1 MKFIVT
7 RYNIS
12 TVKGNEV
19 FRMKRYRKRIAD
31 DILIRKLEGKG
42 AVLIEGPKWC
52 GKATTAEQLAASI
65 LYMDDPEKKEQN
77 IAMSE
82 LNPKRLLKGAT
93 PRLID
98 EWQLA
103 PKLWDAIRFE
113 VDHRGELG
121 QFVLTGSA
129 VPADTREITHSG
141 TGRFTWLTM
150 RPMSLYESGD
160 STGEVR
166 LKDLFSGAA
175 EIDGASNLSIDRLA
189 FLVCRG
195 GWPQAVDMQDEIALD
210 QAMDYY
216 DAVVHSDINRAD
228 NVQKN
233 PERVKRLMRSYARNQ
248 GGQVPNTVLAQDI
261 AANDETPIS
270 EETVASYVSALRK
283 IFVVEDMPA
292 WNPNLRS
299 KTAIR
304 SSDTRYYIDP
314 SIAAAAL
321 GIGPNDLINDLK
333 TFGFL
338 FETLCIRD
346 LRVFADAL
354 NGEVYHYR
362 DKDGLECDAVVH
374 LRNGNYG
381 LIEIKLGGDRLIEEG
396 AKNLKSMEAKIDTDK
411 MNTPSF
417 LMVLTGTG
425 DYAYRRQDGVYVVPI
440 GCLRN

>member
-1 MKFIVT
+1 MK
-7 RYNIS
+7 
-12 TVKGNEV
+12 K
-19 FRMKRYRKRIAD
+19 YRKRIAD
-31 DILIRKLEGKG
+31 EILARKLEGKG

-52 GKATTAEQLAASI
+52 GKTTTAEQIAASI
-65 LYMDDPEKKEQN
+65 LYMDEPEKKEQN
-77 IAMSE
+77 ITMSE
-82 LNPKRLLKGAT
+82 LNPKRLLKGAA

-98 EWQLA
+98 EWQIA

-129 VPADTREITHSG
+129 VPADTKEITHSG
-141 TGRFTWLTM
+141 TGRFTRLTM

-160 STGEVR
+160 STGEVS
-166 LKDLFSGAA
+166 LKDLFDGAA
-175 EIDGASNLSIDRLA
+175 EIDGASELDIDRLA

-195 GWPQAVDMQDEIALD
+195 GWPQAVDMRDEIALD

-216 DAVVHSDINRAD
+216 DAVVRSDINRAD
-228 NVQKN
+228 GVQKN
-233 PERVKRLMRSYARNQ
+233 SEKVHRLMRSYARNQ
-248 GGQVPNTVLAQDI
+248 GSQIPNTVLAQDVS
-261 AANDETPIS
+261 ANDEVS
-270 EETVASYVSALRK
+270 MSDETVAAYVSALRK

-292 WNPNLRS
+292 WNPNLRFR
-299 KTAIR
+299 TAIR

-321 GIGPNDLINDLK
+321 GIGPNDLVNDLK
-333 TFGFL
+333 TLGFL

-346 LRVFADAL
+346 LRVFADYL
-354 NGEVYHYR
+354 IGEVYHYR
-362 DKDGLECDAVVH
+362 DRDGQECDAVAH
-374 LRNGNYG
+374 LGNGKYG

-396 AKNLKSMEAKIDTDK
+396 AKSLKAMEAKIDTDK
-411 MNTPSF
+411 MNAPAF

-440 GCLRN
+440 GCLKN

>member
-1 MKFIVT
+1 MK
-7 RYNIS
+7 N
-12 TVKGNEV
+12 
-19 FRMKRYRKRIAD
+19 YRKRIAD
-31 DILIRKLEGKG
+31 DILKRKLEGKG

-52 GKATTAEQLAASI
+52 GKTTTAEQVAASI

-77 IAMSE
+77 ITMSE
-82 LNPKRLLKGAT
+82 LSPKQLLKGET

-113 VDHRGELG
+113 VDHRSELG

-129 VPADTREITHSG
+129 VPADTKEITHSG

-160 STGEVR
+160 STGQVS
-166 LKDLFSGAA
+166 LKDLFDGIEDIGGESK
-175 EIDGASNLSIDRLA
+175 IDLQRLA

-195 GWPQAVDMQDEIALD
+195 GWPQAIDMRDEIALD

-233 PERVKRLMRSYARNQ
+233 PERVRRLMRSYARNQ
-248 GGQVPNTVLAQDI
+248 GSQVANTVIAQDI
-261 AANDETPIS
+261 SANGEFPIS
-270 EETVASYVSALRK
+270 DETVASYLDALRK

-321 GIGPNDLINDLK
+321 GIGPDHLIGDLK

-338 FETLCIRD
+338 FEVLCVRD

-354 NGEVYHYR
+354 SGKVYRYR
-362 DKDGLECDAVVH
+362 DKNGQECDAVIC
-374 LRNGNYG
+374 LRNGAYG
-381 LIEIKLGGDRLIEEG
+381 LVEIKLGGQKLIEEG
-396 AKNLKSMEAKIDTDK
+396 VKNLKSMQAKIDTDK
-411 MNTPSF
+411 MKAPSF

-425 DYAYRRQDGVYVVPI
+425 DYAYRRQDGICVVPI
-440 GCLRN
+440 GCLKN